1 MGREYRATTWSALL
15 YKEVTDREL
24 NKVLKALEQIPNE
37 KDRTEAMEI
46 VLRAASESITLERL
60 KRISSFREEEKKKE
74 DGQGYVKFTKKEI
87 ESMPDYLKKL
97 FAVNDKIIT
106 CRYIK
111 GMYQARYRRDGFNIE
126 VANKDF
132 GMMKLKFLEKF
143 KKEQEK
149 KE

>member
-1 MGREYRATTWSALL
+1 M
-15 YKEVTDREL
+15 TDREL

-60 KRISSFREEEKKKE
+60 KKISSFREEEKKKE

-97 FAVNDKIIT
+97 FAVTTKLSLVGILKECIKRDIAEMDLISRLLIKIS
-106 CRYIK
+106 
-111 GMYQARYRRDGFNIE
+111 
-126 VANKDF
+126 V
-132 GMMKLKFLEKF
+132 
-143 KKEQEK
+143 
-149 KE
+149 